1 MLLDDV
7 DTAARVRGLSLRTA
21 KAYRAWVRRYVLFH
35 GKRHPSLLGSDDIVA
50 FLTSLAIDERLSP
63 ATRNQARS
71 ALVFLYR
78 AVLQLEVDGLD
89 EVVRAR
95 AGHHLPVVMSRG
107 EVARVLAQL
116 SGPMWLQS
124 SLLYGSG
131 LRLMECLQ
139 LRVKDIDLE
148 RKQVVVRHG
157 KGAKDRVTLL
167 PERLQR
173 PLATHLLEV
182 QKQHRRD
189 VAVGAGWVVVP
200 FAPRRASAAARDWR
214 WQWVF
219 PGSRVWLHPET
230 GRRHRHHHHE
240 TTLQR
245 AVKRAVRE
253 AGLTKRASC
262 HTFRH
267 SFATHL
273 LEAGTD
279 IRRIQ
284 QLLGHSSLKTTMI
297 YTHVRRHTEG
307 VRSPFDLLDEGGDSV
322 VP

>member
-7 DTAARVRGLSLRTA
+7 TTTARVRGLSPRTA
-21 KAYRAWVRRYVLFH
+21 ETYRHWVRRYVLFH
-35 GKRHPSLLGSDDIVA
+35 GKRHPSVLGSEDITA
-50 FLTSLAIDERLSP
+50 FLTALAMKKRLSG

-78 AVLQLEVDGLD
+78 AVLQLEIEGLD
-89 EVVRAR
+89 EVARAR
-95 AGHHLPVVMSRG
+95 TGRHLPVVLSRS
-107 EVARVLAQL
+107 EVARVLERM
-116 SGPMWLQS
+116 SGVHWLQA

-131 LRLMECLQ
+131 LRLMGCLR
-139 LRVKDIDLE
+139 LRVKNIDMD
-148 RKQVVVRHG
+148 RRQVVVHRG
-157 KGAKDRVTLL
+157 KGDKDRVTLL
-167 PERLQR
+167 PERLVP
-173 PLATHLLEV
+173 PLTEHLEGV
-182 QKQHRRD
+182 RRQHTRD
-189 VAVGAGWVVVP
+189 VASGAGWVEMS
-200 FAPRRASAAARDWR
+200 FAPGRAVRAGRAWP

-219 PGSRVWLHPET
+219 PGSRVWVHDET

-245 AVKRAVRE
+245 AVGRAVRSSGI
-253 AGLTKRASC
+253 AKRASC

-284 QLLGHSSLKTTMI
+284 ALLGHQSVKTTMI
-297 YTHVRRHTEG
+297 YTHVRRDPDD
-307 VRSPFDLLDEGGDSV
+307 VASPIDRLDPVDST